1 MLEDSAVLQGRLQCC
16 GVTVSAKDLNLPTQR
31 VTMQNFSY
39 IQSIEKWLRY
49 RLLDYAVLHGILQ
62 SAGQCSGPFH
72 LEGIH
77 AKFQLRLFRVSVVGW
92 VAVDSDALLSSSPS

>member
-1 MLEDSAVLQGRLQCC
+1 
-16 GVTVSAKDLNLPTQR
+16 
-31 VTMQNFSY
+31 MQNFSY

-72 LEGIH
+72 LEGNH
-77 AKFQLRLFRVSVVGW
+77 AKFQLRLFRVSVVRW
-92 VAVDSDALLSSSPS
+92 VGEKIRLQPRRLVCSLSTALRSVYLRASYGSDEIRRAASADESACV

>member
-49 RLLDYAVLHGILQ
+49 RLLDYAVLIGILQ

-72 LEGIH
+72 LEGI
-77 AKFQLRLFRVSVVGW
+77 QLRLFRVSVVGW